1 MKSAIEVQICGRHYT
16 IKGDATPEHAQRL
29 AAYVDE
35 QMRRMTSSSGAVPSL
50 NVAVLAA
57 LNIAE
62 ELFQVREEK
71 RLLEEQYERKAADLA
86 DLLSREIE
94 SPS

>member
-16 IKGDATPEHAQRL
+16 IRGDATQDRAREL

-35 QMRRMTSSSGAVPSL
+35 QMRRLSASATSVPSL

-62 ELFQVREEK
+62 ELFEVREEK
-71 RLLEEQYERKAADLA
+71 RLLEEYYERKAAELA
-86 DLLSREIE
+86 DLLSREI
-94 SPS
+94 PSAP